1 MSPLA
6 EEMALVGEVEEDD
19 ETMLTL
25 AGEETG
31 STLISFSFSFLTLL
45 IARLPKEGIFE
56 IGVSSSS
63 SEEMVIVERGD

>member
-1 MSPLA
+1 
-6 EEMALVGEVEEDD
+6 MALVAEVEEDN

-45 IARLPKEGIFE
+45 ITRLPKKGTFE
-56 IGVSSSS
+56 IGVSSLS
-63 SEEMVIVERGD
+63 SEKMVIVERGD